1 MVDGLLTPR
10 ACGSKGDRGAAW
22 AVVSALAAVMVWNG
36 PAASITLDEYFLVLN
51 DRERGA
57 YVTGFLDLFSN
68 DAARD
73 EGYRICVDETG
84 AEALHLELMETVRSD
99 PRMLTY
105 DAAPWLLYTAARL
118 CKAPGIR
125 SEEHTSELQSLMRIS
140 YAVFCLKKKT
150 HS

>member
-10 ACGSKGDRGAAW
+10 VCGPKDGRGSALAI
-22 AVVSALAAVMVWNG
+22 VSALTAVIAWNG
-36 PAASITLDEYFLVLN
+36 PAASITLDEYFRVLN

-57 YVTGFLDLFSN
+57 YMTGFLDLFSN

-73 EGYRICVDETG
+73 EGYRMCVDETG

-105 DAAPWLLYTAARL
+105 DAAPRLPYTEIGRASCRESV
-118 CKAPGIR
+118 C
-125 SEEHTSELQSLMRIS
+125 QD
-140 YAVFCLKKKT
+140 V
-150 HS
+150 